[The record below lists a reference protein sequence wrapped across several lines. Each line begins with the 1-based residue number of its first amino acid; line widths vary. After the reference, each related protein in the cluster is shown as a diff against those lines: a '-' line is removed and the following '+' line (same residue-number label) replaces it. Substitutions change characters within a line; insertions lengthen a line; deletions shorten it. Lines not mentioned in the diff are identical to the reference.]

1 MNITEHQI
9 KERASDKAFANI
21 QMCRIDCDRLT
32 KEIKQGLY
40 GGVTEEQMELMLRS
54 QQIELRVWNY
64 IAFLIEKDHKKTD
77 YFKDYLND

>member
-32 KEIKQGLY
+32 KEIEQGLY
-40 GGVTEEQMELMLRS
+40 GGVTEE
-54 QQIELRVWNY
+54 QIELRVWNY